1 MEFKGTP
8 GPWTITDSGGSIMD
22 SDQFIIANFRRL
34 AILCRWHEKGFEHFS
49 DEGASKDIGTI
60 AAKANANLI
69 ASAPELLSA
78 LQGIQES
85 MAKYINIANNIGMDV
100 TADGFYLGHAMEVEE
115 QARAAINKALGRE

>member
-22 SDQFIIANFRRL
+22 SDQFIIADSRRL
-34 AILCRWHEKGFEHFS
+34 AILCRWYEKGFEHFS

-69 ASAPELLSA
+69 AAAPELLSA
-78 LQGIQES
+78 LQGIQQL
-85 MAKYINIANNIGMDV
+85 MAKYIDVANNIGMDV
-100 TADGFYLGHAMEVEE
+100 TADGFYLGHTMEVEE
-115 QARAAINKALGRE
+115 QARAAINKALGRI